1 MTDHETD
8 LTLHASELDGVTVVT
23 ATGEVDSSNCASLQ
37 EVLASLGRPGAGR
50 DVHVDLAGVSFMD
63 SSGLRA
69 LIVGQRL
76 ITEAGGSFRVM
87 AVSDS
92 LRRLLDITG
101 LAGPFGLTT

>member
-1 MTDHETD
+1 MTNPETD
-8 LTLHASELDGVTVVT
+8 LTLDASELDGVTVVT
-23 ATGEVDSSNCASLQ
+23 VSGEVDSSNCASLQ
-37 EVLASLGRPGAGR
+37 ALLASVGGPGSGRQ
-50 DVHVDLAGVSFMD
+50 VHVDLAGVSFMD

-76 ITEAGGSFRVM
+76 IRDAGGSFRVV
-87 AVSDS
+87 AASDS